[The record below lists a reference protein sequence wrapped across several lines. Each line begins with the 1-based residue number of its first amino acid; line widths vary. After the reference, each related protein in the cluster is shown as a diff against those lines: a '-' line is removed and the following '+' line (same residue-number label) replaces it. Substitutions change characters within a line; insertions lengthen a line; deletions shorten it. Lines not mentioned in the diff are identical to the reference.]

1 MINDFFRHP
10 DTFVMTTPQHP
21 KFSPDQIA
29 EVSRAVATAEHLVSD
44 YYKLSATR
52 MRQLNYDVK
61 TAADL
66 SGHEIVADHF
76 AQIVRYRAEK
86 AESLLKTQ
94 TDDFYKICLQDHSII
109 PVVRDFEN
117 IGLYPFL
124 LYIICHE
131 LVHVVRFRRFQQ
143 RFSVPDEQKRS
154 EEIRVHRITHEI
166 LAAQQIAGMDSV
178 FGFYENWRTA
188 EDMMSR

>member
-1 MINDFFRHP
+1 
-10 DTFVMTTPQHP
+10 MTTPQHP
-21 KFSPDQIA
+21 KFSPEQIT

-44 YYKLSATR
+44 YYKLSATQ

-66 SGHEIVADHF
+66 GGHEIVEDHF
-76 AQIVRYRAEK
+76 AQIVRYRAQK
-86 AESLLKTQ
+86 AESLLKTE

-109 PVVRDFEN
+109 QVIRDFEN
-117 IGLYPFL
+117 IWLYPFL

-143 RFSVPDEQKRS
+143 QFSVPDEQKRS

-166 LAAQQIAGMDSV
+166 LAGQQTAGMDSV